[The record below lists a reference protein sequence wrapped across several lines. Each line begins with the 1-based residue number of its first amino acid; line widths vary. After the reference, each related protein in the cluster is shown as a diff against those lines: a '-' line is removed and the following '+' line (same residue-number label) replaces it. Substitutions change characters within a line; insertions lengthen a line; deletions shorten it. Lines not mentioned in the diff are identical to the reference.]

1 MLPYLVR
8 RLLENGANS
17 SFINRLLDSD
27 TDPKW
32 LSENPYKRIKSETKD
47 IPLPKD
53 IYKSRSNSSGMDITE
68 RQNLKALKA
77 NLKFYET
84 KMVNAV
90 SVYEGRKNLNKA
102 SEEVFSISSGQQIGN
117 VVFDEQ
123 TQLKECLENNC
134 SNEWSDT
141 KTEQRSEILNK
152 IANDIEENP
161 YELIY

>member
-1 MLPYLVR
+1 MGELLYKSASEVFDLKDKPSVYSPIGDYKDLLPYLVR

-90 SVYEGRKNLNKA
+90 SIYEGRKNLNKA
-102 SEEVFSISSGQQIGN
+102 SEEVFSISS
-117 VVFDEQ
+117 
-123 TQLKECLENNC
+123 
-134 SNEWSDT
+134 
-141 KTEQRSEILNK
+141 
-152 IANDIEENP
+152 
-161 YELIY
+161 